1 VVWLWCG
8 LTVFLPA
15 ADTPFAAQTGP
26 IYGLANIYFQA
37 GKFYY
42 FAAPVSVGWIVGLV
56 AVRQRPKVIWP
67 AVGLVLIAWMGAT
80 VQIHASRT
88 AVPRGLGHISM
99 DLALGPYSLIH
110 ALVILSLA
118 ALPYLIWR
126 LQRAYSLSA

>member
-1 VVWLWCG
+1 
-8 LTVFLPA
+8 LTIFLPA

-42 FAAPVSVGWIVGLV
+42 FAAPVSVGWVVGLV
-56 AVRQRPKVIWP
+56 AIRQRPKVIWP

-126 LQRAYSLSA
+126 LQRAYSLST